1 MCTLVTLTVPYLST
15 GLAGC
20 SVNLGNNRD
29 ARKLARIP
37 RVKKK
42 KNNNI
47 QHVFDRQQIIHSLE
61 KGQKKKKKKLEA
73 EGPHMRRT
81 HLASFYLIFLSSIVF
96 TSHHIL

>member
-20 SVNLGNNRD
+20 SVNLRNNHD
-29 ARKLARIP
+29 AQAGP
-37 RVKKK
+37 NTPDKK

-61 KGQKKKKKKLEA
+61 KGQKKKKKLEA